1 MKIMII
7 LYLILFA
14 GMASANELF
23 NLEIELPETYEEV
36 LAGENIW
43 FTTKLI
49 NPANTERMNV
59 TLNYQI
65 LDSERVL
72 KASKFET
79 VAVDMQTSF
88 VGYLR
93 VPENLEE
100 GLYFL
105 KVILTSPS
113 PDSESEISFDMIKEE
128 TKPWTVIKSSL
139 FDITVDIPDK
149 YKKVYAGDELL
160 ANIKLINLGS
170 AGRVDVFLDYSIADS
185 EGNVILK
192 KKETVAVETQANF
205 VRTFDIRD
213 DAEPGIYHIYANII
227 YADGKEAVSDHSFEI
242 MGGQTYGHFYLVFA
256 GIVIIALLGYAA
268 VKIRPVIEKV
278 EMKAKIAN
286 IVDKRMH
293 NKKEEYNTKA

>member
-1 MKIMII
+1 M
-7 LYLILFA
+7 
-14 GMASANELF
+14 
-23 NLEIELPETYEEV
+23 
-36 LAGENIW
+36 
-43 FTTKLI
+43 
-49 NPANTERMNV
+49 
-59 TLNYQI
+59 
-65 LDSERVL
+65 L
-72 KASKFET
+72 KASKSET
-79 VAVDMQTSF
+79 VAVETQASF
-88 VGYLR
+88 VGFLR
-93 VPENLEE
+93 VPENLEA

-105 KVILTSPS
+105 KVILTSQFW
-113 PDSESEISFDMIKEE
+113 DSESEISFDMIKEE

-205 VRTFDIRD
+205 VRTFDIRE

-227 YADGKEAVSDHSFEI
+227 YADGKEAVSDISFEI
-242 MGGQTYGHFYLVFA
+242 MNKQTYGYFYLMFA
-256 GIVIIALLGYAA
+256 GIAIIALLGYAA

-278 EMKAKIAN
+278 EMKAKIAQ
-286 IVDKRMH
+286 IVDKKM
-293 NKKEEYNTKA
+293 KKEDKI